1 MNKEG
6 IDNTLI
12 NELIEEAVQGYKVT
26 SYKYLDEVKT
36 LVFTYLMNGFT
47 YDEFSKR
54 LEYLNDTYDG
64 KIKIQASKDMKK
76 IKNKTKAKDM
86 KAEGGNYEISEE
98 TLDKLKY
105 ELDKTS
111 PVKARKKFDK
121 VVKRYYRTTHKT
133 LQKTYIEKDAY
144 LSQNV
149 TKYDKVEKVVPYYSK
164 STGEVIAYHDIAD
177 YNSMIYNVNLLNT
190 AWNSTFDSCQE
201 LGEDIIYVEPHP
213 YACPECQEYQG
224 KFYSISGTSL
234 FYPSLQSA
242 VDGGLK
248 HPNCKHILTTYYG
261 QEETD
266 KYSGEIW
273 KEKYDYKQKLNAVNL
288 KLSRLSTD
296 LDIYNKLGNG
306 EMYDKTLG
314 KIQRLTEEQEEL
326 KRLTKIN

>member
-12 NELIEEAVQGYKVT
+12 NELIEESVQGYKT
-26 SYKYLDEVKT
+26 ISYKYLDEVKT
-36 LVFTYLMNGFT
+36 LVFTYLLNGFT
-47 YDEFSKR
+47 YDEFSEH
-54 LEYLNDTYDG
+54 LDILNMQYHE
-64 KIKIQASKDMKK
+64 KIVAKTSKDMKRV
-76 IKNKTKAKDM
+76 KNKTKAKDLQ
-86 KAEGGNYEISEE
+86 AEGGNYEITEE
-98 TLDKLKY
+98 ELNRLKY
-105 ELDKTS
+105 KLDKTS

-121 VVKRYYRTTHKT
+121 VVKRYYRTTNKT

-149 TKYDKVEKVVPYYSK
+149 SKYDKVEKVVPYYSK
-164 STGEVIAYHDIAD
+164 ATGEVIAYHNIAD

-224 KFYSISGTSL
+224 KFYSISGKSL
-234 FYPSLQSA
+234 IYPSLQSA

-261 QEETD
+261 QKETND
-266 KYSGEIW
+266 YSGEQW
-273 KEKYDYKQKLNAVNL
+273 GEMYKNRQKLNAVNL
-288 KLSRLSTD
+288 KLSRLKTD
-296 LDIYNKLGNG
+296 LQIYKKIGNG
-306 EMYDKTLG
+306 EMVDKVRERIDKL
-314 KIQRLTEEQEEL
+314 IAEQETL
-326 KRLTKIN
+326 KDLIKIN

>member
-6 IDNTLI
+6 IGNTLV
-12 NELIEEAVQGYKVT
+12 NELIDEAVQGYKFT

-47 YDEFSKR
+47 YDEFSER
-54 LEYLNDTYDG
+54 LEDLDKQYNE
-64 KIKIQASKDMKK
+64 KIVARTSKDMKRV
-76 IKNKTKAKDM
+76 KNKTKAKDLQ
-86 KAEGGNYEISEE
+86 AEGGNYEITEE
-98 TLDKLKY
+98 ELNKLKY
-105 ELDKTS
+105 KLDKTS

-121 VVKRYYRTTHKT
+121 VVKRYYRTTNKT

-144 LSQNV
+144 LTQNV
-149 TKYDKVEKVVPYYSK
+149 SKYDKVEKVVPYYSK
-164 STGEVIAYHDIAD
+164 ATGEVIAYHDIAD

-234 FYPSLQSA
+234 IYPSLQSA

-248 HPNCKHILTTYYG
+248 HPNCKHVLTTYYG
-261 QEETD
+261 QKETD
-266 KYSGEIW
+266 DYSGEYW
-273 KEKYDYKQKLNAVNL
+273 EEMYKNKQKLNAVNIQINRL
-288 KLSRLSTD
+288 KTD
-296 LDIYNKLGNG
+296 LDIYSKLGNG
-306 EMYDKTLG
+306 EMVDKTKNKLE
-314 KIQRLTEEQEEL
+314 KLEEEQNEL
-326 KRLTKIN
+326 KNLTKIN